1 MIAAW
6 IIAAVLLSILLMLVT
21 FVQMLYL
28 ESLRLRTRELPA
40 FEYFKEKLE
49 ARIGLKT
56 ERGVLTLSLIKHLS
70 VVALGVVCF
79 GAVTEGSEPQPFDVA
94 EALAVSWLVMLTAT
108 YVVPQVLYRKTAAHW
123 MLPLTPL
130 IRLLVIL
137 VRPLTILF
145 EFLQSIAELNAP
157 HENGEEKNGNAA
169 EQIEA
174 FITAGTEEGFI
185 EEDERKL
192 IQSVVAFGRKTVREV
207 MTARPNIV
215 GMEADRTLEEL
226 RQIVINEQ
234 YSRVPVYEGTIDNV
248 IGFVH
253 VRDMFELDNKER
265 ATRTVR
271 DLVRP
276 LRYVPETKPVDDL
289 LREMQEHGAHMAIVI
304 DEYGNTA
311 GLATME
317 DLVEEILGEI
327 RDEHEPGRDVA
338 EDAEGAYIVSGNL
351 DLDRLQELL
360 SFRPHD
366 ETESTTVGGLVSEW
380 LGRVPATGEAVE
392 REGIRIEVLAGN
404 ELRVEQVRISKSEA
418 TPLNDNG

>member
-1 MIAAW
+1 VIAGWIAA
-6 IIAAVLLSILLMLVT
+6 AALLSVLLALVT

-49 ARIGLKT
+49 SRIGLKT
-56 ERGVLTLSLIKHLS
+56 ERGVLTLSLIKHLC

-79 GAVTEGSEPQPFDVA
+79 GAVTAGSAPQAFDVF
-94 EALAVSWLVMLTAT
+94 EALIASWLVMLTAT

-130 IRLLVIL
+130 IRLLVFLI
-137 VRPLTILF
+137 RPLTMLF
-145 EFLQSIAELNAP
+145 EFLQSIAELDAP
-157 HENGEEKNGNAA
+157 RENGEEKNGKTA

-174 FITAGTEEGFI
+174 LITAGREEGLI

-215 GMEADRTLEEL
+215 AMEADRTLEEL
-226 RQIVINEQ
+226 RQIVIHEQ
-234 YSRVPVYEGTIDNV
+234 YSRIPVYDGTIDNV
-248 IGFVH
+248 VGFIH
-253 VRDMFELDNKER
+253 VRDMFELDNQAR

-317 DLVEEILGEI
+317 DLVEEIFGEI

-338 EDAEGAYIVSGNL
+338 EDADGAYIVSGNL
-351 DLDRLQELL
+351 DLDRLEELL
-360 SFRPHD
+360 SFRPPD

-418 TPLNDNG
+418 APLNENG